1 MQSGIIGDQDLV
13 KSNYQIR
20 KEKAVEIITRIY
32 MKSKKIVKFKGKRA
46 NAAIIIQ
53 KIFIAKKT
61 RSESYIKALE
71 LYKYPWMYIC
81 REQKPFLLSLIKD
94 LYEKYPQYGNYLEIS
109 KSCFHITEKY

>member
-1 MQSGIIGDQDLV
+1 MQSGISGDQDLI

-20 KEKAVEIITRIY
+20 KEQAVDTITRIY
-32 MKSKKIVKFKGKRA
+32 MKSKTIVNFKGKRV
-46 NAAIIIQ
+46 NAAVTIQ
-53 KIFIAKKT
+53 KFFRAKKT

-71 LYKYPWMYIC
+71 LDKYPWMYIC